1 MWSNAMM
8 VCKGMAPYG
17 AVALGEIDLVG
28 ERLRGRQGEPEA
40 WGIEWELLAA
50 RLEKLADEAASKNQH
65 HSAGNYYLRAGNYF
79 YTGERFIPPGEKKLD
94 MYQRALRC
102 SKEGLKR
109 RHPKI
114 EFVEVP
120 YDGTSLPAYFLP
132 AERLDSRDL
141 AKAPTI
147 VVFDGMDNCKEMSVL
162 FAGLEFSKR
171 GFNTLA
177 IDGPGQGESLRNRK
191 IYARPDFELAGTA
204 AYEFVAKR
212 PDVDPSRVAVMGYS
226 FGGYYAPRVAFFEK
240 RYAACIC
247 LGALHWDLHA
257 WQSQIK
263 AQLKSDPKK
272 SAQSNFQFQWI
283 LGLTDSDE
291 ALEKAK
297 IFSLDGIA
305 QSLTCPI
312 LITHGENDRVVP
324 VAAAH
329 KLFEMVASKNKTLK
343 IFTFEETGAEH
354 CQVDNRQYGIDF
366 IADWVSENI

>member
-1 MWSNAMM
+1 
-8 VCKGMAPYG
+8 
-17 AVALGEIDLVG
+17 
-28 ERLRGRQGEPEA
+28 
-40 WGIEWELLAA
+40 
-50 RLEKLADEAASKNQH
+50 
-65 HSAGNYYLRAGNYF
+65 
-79 YTGERFIPPGEKKLD
+79 
-94 MYQRALRC
+94 
-102 SKEGLKR
+102 
-109 RHPKI
+109 
-114 EFVEVP
+114 
-120 YDGTSLPAYFLP
+120 
-132 AERLDSRDL
+132 
-141 AKAPTI
+141 
-147 VVFDGMDNCKEMSVL
+147 
-162 FAGLEFSKR
+162 
-171 GFNTLA
+171 
-177 IDGPGQGESLRNRK
+177 
-191 IYARPDFELAGTA
+191 
-204 AYEFVAKR
+204 
-212 PDVDPSRVAVMGYS
+212 MGYS

-247 LGALHWDLHA
+247 LGALHWNLHA

-297 IFSLDGIA
+297 LFSLDGIA

-343 IFTFEETGAEH
+343 IFTFAETGAEH